1 MPKKRSRRTKQKN
14 TRLFSYALLL
24 INVVCWGALLPI
36 IKPSLN
42 VTTPFRYL
50 FYRFVLASILVIPVL
65 IYYWPKVKNKAKN
78 ILMICGIELIGT
90 TLTLSLLYFG
100 LRVTS
105 ALEASIL
112 VTTFPIFITI
122 AGICCLKEKEERH
135 EWIGLGIAFLCTVL
149 LTAIPLLKSSHL
161 PSSVSLIG
169 NILIIGQNIF
179 NAIYFILGKKYY
191 HNLPK
196 LFVTSISF
204 YLGAVSF
211 FLLSLTEV
219 HFSTQALWQAAQI
232 DSQSPLVWLAVI
244 YAAIF
249 GSIIGLTTMIKGQ
262 DGIEVS
268 EAGLFGYL
276 QPLVFIPLSVW
287 WLRESF
293 TWTQFLLLLGV
304 IFGVYISERRFKT
317 H

>member
-1 MPKKRSRRTKQKN
+1 
-14 TRLFSYALLL
+14 
-24 INVVCWGALLPI
+24 
-36 IKPSLN
+36 
-42 VTTPFRYL
+42 
-50 FYRFVLASILVIPVL
+50 
-65 IYYWPKVKNKAKN
+65 
-78 ILMICGIELIGT
+78 MICGIELIGT